1 MHAVLTIFMI
11 YHIQLNLYF
20 IHKYIY
26 VFNEIIKTNNTV
38 TPTHLISHI
47 VIYKQ
52 AKNVSNILNSE
63 R

>member
-11 YHIQLNLYF
+11 YHIQLNLNF

-26 VFNEIIKTNNTV
+26 VFNEMIKTNNTV
-38 TPTHLISHI
+38 TPTRLISHI

>member
-11 YHIQLNLYF
+11 YHIQLNLNF

-38 TPTHLISHI
+38 TPTRLISHI